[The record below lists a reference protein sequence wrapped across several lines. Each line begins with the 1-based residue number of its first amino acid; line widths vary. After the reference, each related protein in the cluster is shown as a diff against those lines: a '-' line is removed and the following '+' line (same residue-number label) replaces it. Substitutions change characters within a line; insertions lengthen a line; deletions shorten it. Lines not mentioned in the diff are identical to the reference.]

1 MLRRS
6 SREFLDFIQHGNV
19 VDLAVAVIVGAA
31 FSKVVTALV
40 DLITASALKP
50 TMQKLG
56 IDRLDLWPVG
66 VLLSALV
73 NFIVVALILF
83 AVIKAF
89 ERLKRKQL
97 ASQAEIDPQQRL
109 AESIDRLAQELHE
122 RNI

>member
-1 MLRRS
+1 MIIGS
-6 SREFLDFIQHGNV
+6 
-19 VDLAVAVIVGAA
+19 A

-40 DLITASALKP
+40 DLMTASALKP
-50 TMQKLG
+50 TMQKLA

-66 VLLSALV
+66 VLLSSLI

-97 ASQAEIDPQQRL
+97 ASPAKIDPQQRL

>member
-1 MLRRS
+1 MLRRTG
-6 SREFLDFIQHGNV
+6 REFLDFIQHGNV
-19 VDLAVAVIVGAA
+19 VDLAVAVIIGSA

-66 VLLSALV
+66 VLLSALI

-97 ASQAEIDPQQRL
+97 ASPAKIDPQQRL